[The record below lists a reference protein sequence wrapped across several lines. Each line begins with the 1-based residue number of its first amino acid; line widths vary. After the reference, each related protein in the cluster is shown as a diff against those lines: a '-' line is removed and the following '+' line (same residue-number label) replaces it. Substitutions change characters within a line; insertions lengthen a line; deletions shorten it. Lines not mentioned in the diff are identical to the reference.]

1 MKKLYNSRLF
11 WMIVSLAASLTIW
24 MYVTSAQN
32 DVVRTTFKGVKVEFV
47 GEEVLRSTKNLVITD
62 LDNASA
68 FVKFIVSHLIQ
79 NCSLVRCN

>member
-11 WMIVSLAASLTIW
+11 WMIVSLAAALTIW

-47 GEEVLRSTKNLVITD
+47 N
-62 LDNASA
+62 
-68 FVKFIVSHLIQ
+68 H
-79 NCSLVRCN
+79 